1 MTIEELFERAAKL
14 RNDVVWFFWR
24 LVWWLPRMARWLF
37 WSPRAFW
44 LVVAGG
50 SSVVSLWLPIL
61 CPEQQIRL
69 TGLALELVG
78 LTMAFIGLYGDHKQ
92 FGGKS
97 IKQHFE
103 HWRQERPR
111 FWPRVTTGTANQVME
126 MDSSASGHGLALPG
140 PDATLEERVKI
151 LEHNYEYLSTATSK
165 LDMLIRQEIKR
176 VSQEIKDE
184 VARREAGDK
193 RIGERLSE
201 AVAGSFYLEA
211 AGAIYF
217 SLGVFFGTASPELAY
232 YLRGSSDSC
241 PSHLS
246 FALAAS

>member
-1 MTIEELFERAAKL
+1 VIIEELSERAVKL
-14 RNDVVWFFWR
+14 RNDVVWFFQR

-44 LVVAGG
+44 LVVAGLV
-50 SSVVSLWLPIL
+50 SVGSLWLPIL

-103 HWRQERPR
+103 YWLQKRPS
-111 FWPRVTTGTANQVME
+111 FWPRVITAKMNE
-126 MDSSASGHGLALPG
+126 ALDLASSASAHGLALSG
-140 PDATLEERVKI
+140 PDVSLKDRVKI
-151 LEHNYEYLSTATSK
+151 LEQNYRDLSTYTYKQNMLFMQELKK
-165 LDMLIRQEIKR
+165 L
-176 VSQEIKDE
+176 SQEINDE
-184 VARREAGDK
+184 VARREVGDK
-193 RIGERLSE
+193 LIGERLSE
-201 AVAGSFYLEA
+201 AVAGGFYLEA

-217 SLGVFFGTASPELAY
+217 LLGLFLGTASPELAY
-232 YLRGSSDSC
+232 YLRGSSGC